1 MKKLFVAILCI
12 MAMMTILTVS
22 AEAKETCLI
31 MGLIPAEDPK
41 AMIEQY
47 KPMKDWMEK
56 DMGMCIQIFTATD
69 YTGVIEAMRAKKV
82 DFAWFGPFSYVLA
95 HERAGAEA
103 FAVGMDAKGNTTYR
117 SYLVATHETAQKLGI
132 SSPLE
137 GESGMK
143 TLLERLGNPK
153 KAFTFTFTD
162 TASTSGYAVPRYFM
176 HKAGID
182 PDKAFKKAG
191 FIGTH
196 DAAELA
202 VKNRTVDIAADNDV
216 TYPKMLESGK
226 ISAHSNVIIW
236 KSPALPGSP
245 MAYRS
250 DLPEN
255 IKAALK
261 KAIAR
266 VPKDVVTG
274 YGKITGYQ
282 LVTDRDYELIKDVK
296 KVIDNLK

>member
-1 MKKLFVAILCI
+1 MKRFLITVFSV
-12 MAMMTILTVS
+12 LTLIALLS
-22 AEAKETCLI
+22 ATLEAKEKCLV

-41 AMIEQY
+41 AMTEQY
-47 KPMKDWMEK
+47 TPMKNWMEK

-95 HERAGAEA
+95 HERAGVEA
-103 FAVGMDAKGNTTYR
+103 FAVGMDGKGNTTYR
-117 SYLVATHETAQKLGI
+117 SYLVATPEAAQKLGI
-132 SSPLE
+132 SNPLE
-137 GESGMK
+137 GETGIRALAEK
-143 TLLERLGNPK
+143 LNNHK
-153 KAFTFTFTD
+153 KQFTFTFTD

-182 PDKAFKKAG
+182 PDRVFKKSG

-202 VKNRTVDIAADNDV
+202 VKNKTVDIAADNDV

-296 KVIDNLK
+296 KVIDSLN

>member
-1 MKKLFVAILCI
+1 MKKFLTLIL
-12 MAMMTILTVS
+12 AAFTIFSGAVIS
-22 AEAKETCLI
+22 DAKDKCLV

-41 AMIEQY
+41 AMMEQY
-47 KPMKDWMEK
+47 TPMKNWMEK
-56 DMGMCIQIFTATD
+56 DMRMCIQIFTTTD

-103 FAVGMDAKGNTTYR
+103 FAVGMDGKGNTTYR
-117 SYLVATHETAQKLGI
+117 SYLVATPEAAQKLGI
-132 SSPLE
+132 SDPPE
-137 GESGMK
+137 GEPGMK
-143 TLLERLGNPK
+143 ALAEKLNNHK
-153 KAFTFTFTD
+153 KSFTFTFTD

-182 PDKAFKKAG
+182 PDKIFKKVG

-196 DAAELA
+196 DAAELV
-202 VKNRTVDIAADNDV
+202 VKNKIIDMVADNDV

-226 ISAHSNVIIW
+226 ISAETNMIVW
-236 KSPALPGSP
+236 KSAPLPGSP

-296 KVIDNLK
+296 KVIDSLE